1 MKQKAL
7 SRYLRYYL
15 TSNPSLVE
23 QGYLRFFYFRI
34 QYLEKIIDS
43 FILAYKFNDILTA
56 HL

>member
-15 TSNPSLVE
+15 TSNPSLVDE
-23 QGYLRFFYFRI
+23 GYLRFFYFRI

-43 FILAYKFNDILTA
+43 FILAYKFNEIF
-56 HL
+56 